1 MIVAKGLSI
10 QQAVRVVIE
19 ENPLYVTLLTSGLVN
34 LSALARDIKPL
45 VDSMI
50 GKDTK
55 VFTIVKALER
65 ISMNYKLVNE
75 YPDIIKALSMAEI
88 ITYSGMG
95 EVEITLMEENKEK
108 VLKLRDLLSTA
119 KIHFIILNDGNR
131 MHVIAPLMYITSI
144 CTESKIDEYG
154 MVRIMFTGK
163 APVGI
168 VTFLVQV
175 MKSNQIVAKHVLRY
189 DNDIYIVVDREK
201 IPLLLN
207 IIERL
212 RTTAFLHV
220 SREGK

>member
-1 MIVAKGLSI
+1 MLVSKGLSI
-10 QQAVRVVIE
+10 QQAVRIIIE
-19 ENPLYVTLLTSGLVN
+19 ENPLYVTLLSSGLVN
-34 LSALARDIKPL
+34 LSALARGGIKPL

-95 EVEITLMEENKEK
+95 EIEIALTEENKEK
-108 VLKLRDLLSTA
+108 VFKLRDLLSAT
-119 KIHFIILNDGNR
+119 KVHFIILNDGNR
-131 MHVIAPLMYITSI
+131 MHVIAPPLMYITSV
-144 CTESKIDEYG
+144 CTESKVDEYG
-154 MVRIMFTGK
+154 MVRIMFAGK

-201 IPLLLN
+201 TPP
-207 IIERL
+207 
-212 RTTAFLHV
+212 
-220 SREGK
+220 SY

>member
-1 MIVAKGLSI
+1 MLVSKGLSI
-10 QQAVRVVIE
+10 QQAVRIIIE
-19 ENPLYVTLLTSGLVN
+19 ENPLYVTLLSSGLVN
-34 LSALARDIKPL
+34 LSALARGIKPL

-95 EVEITLMEENKEK
+95 EIEIALTEENKEK
-108 VLKLRDLLSTA
+108 VFKLRDLLSAT
-119 KIHFIILNDGNR
+119 KVHFIILNDGNR
-131 MHVIAPLMYITSI
+131 MHVIAPLMYITSV
-144 CTESKIDEYG
+144 CTESKVDEYG
-154 MVRIMFTGK
+154 MVRIMFAGK

-201 IPLLLN
+201 TPLLLN
-207 IIERL
+207 IIEKL
-212 RTTAFLHV
+212 RTMAFLQA
-220 SREGK
+220 SQASK